1 MASKLLYNQGC
12 SFCHL
17 PALSMS
23 ATPSR
28 LKLDQQTF
36 EGLLAAAYTVQ
47 AHNDRQKRS
56 REAAVAPESAPA
68 FTKVVE
74 AFCPQCAAPLK
85 DGESQCPQCGSDQ
98 FRPGERMQSKYA
110 SMWEMIQEQ
119 NVRHDPEDDNS
130 QLALEPVIA
139 PANGNL
145 SPAGNEIRIIDVH
158 EDPIAQEESTSQ
170 EEPQPVESD
179 WFSKFPELAEI
190 QSPAESSNT
199 GDPVVDAFRDAISR
213 ARQRWQAM
221 NLPRADLYL
230 GIAILIAI
238 LAILWPSP
246 VLSQKP
252 GLQPWQRILVML
264 GVAEAPPSPVHYHGN
279 PNARVWVDS
288 HTALYYC
295 PGEEQYGK
303 SPNGHFAAQR
313 EAQLEQFEPAGRAVC
328 P

>member
-1 MASKLLYNQGC
+1 
-12 SFCHL
+12 
-17 PALSMS
+17 
-23 ATPSR
+23 
-28 LKLDQQTF
+28 
-36 EGLLAAAYTVQ
+36 
-47 AHNDRQKRS
+47 
-56 REAAVAPESAPA
+56 
-68 FTKVVE
+68 
-74 AFCPQCAAPLK
+74 
-85 DGESQCPQCGSDQ
+85 
-98 FRPGERMQSKYA
+98 MQRKYA

-119 NVRHDPEDDNS
+119 NIRHDPDGDNS
-130 QLALEPVIA
+130 QPALESTIA
-139 PANGNL
+139 PANGNS
-145 SPAGNEIRIIDVH
+145 SPAENEIRIIDVH
-158 EDPIAQEESTSQ
+158 EDSVTQ
-170 EEPQPVESD
+170 EEPTSAEESQVVESD
-179 WFSKFPELAEI
+179 WFSRFPELAEL
-190 QSPAESSNT
+190 QAAPASDT
-199 GDPVVDAFRDAISR
+199 GDPVVDAARDAMSR

-252 GLQPWQRILVML
+252 GLQPWQRFLVMM
-264 GVAEAPPSPVHYHGN
+264 GIAEAPPSPVHYRGN

-295 PGEEQYGK
+295 PGEEHYGK